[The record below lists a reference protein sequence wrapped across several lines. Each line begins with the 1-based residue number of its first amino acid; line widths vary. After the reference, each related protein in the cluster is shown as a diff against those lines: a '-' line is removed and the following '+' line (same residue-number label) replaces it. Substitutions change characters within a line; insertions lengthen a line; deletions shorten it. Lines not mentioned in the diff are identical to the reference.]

1 MSVLARTTGAGVS
14 SGDGTGMASH
24 IRQRLQIS
32 DYGRSQSGGHSLG
45 KGKETD
51 PPSDPDPGDGEG
63 GGGGGG
69 GNPGDAG
76 GGGDPPNPDEAGAA
90 PPHPNPNRISDKL
103 IGNEPKIFNGERD
116 QVEEFLTSWN
126 LYQGLNRR
134 TNVMSTPFN
143 QAQLFLGYIRGPRV
157 KAWVQDTSQLIAEH
171 MAFGGR
177 DTDQW
182 IWTTVINDFA
192 ETFQDHM
199 SKDLARGDIFTLKME
214 RGDID
219 KYVAD
224 FKHVV
229 RMGEYNINET
239 MVCQKFFQGLPQ
251 GLQGSMINFEPI
263 NRFTHFSDWVEAAI
277 RQHKKYQRWQNV
289 FGRRKNQP
297 QKSFGQKPTRQQWQQ
312 KFAKDPNA
320 MDLTPGR
327 TRARAALTEEEQVTL
342 QKEGHCFNCKKQGHI
357 GRNCPLKAGGSKA
370 RSGGTTKDAN
380 QTQSSIK
387 RLTADEL
394 INIV

>member
-1 MSVLARTTGAGVS
+1 
-14 SGDGTGMASH
+14 
-24 IRQRLQIS
+24 
-32 DYGRSQSGGHSLG
+32 
-45 KGKETD
+45 
-51 PPSDPDPGDGEG
+51 
-63 GGGGGG
+63 
-69 GNPGDAG
+69 
-76 GGGDPPNPDEAGAA
+76 
-90 PPHPNPNRISDKL
+90 
-103 IGNEPKIFNGERD
+103 
-116 QVEEFLTSWN
+116 
-126 LYQGLNRR
+126 
-134 TNVMSTPFN
+134 MSTPFDR
-143 QAQLFLGYIRGPRV
+143 AQLFLGYIRGPRV

-177 DTDQW
+177 ETDEW

-219 KYVAD
+219 KYVAN

-229 RMGEYNINET
+229 RMGEYNIDET

-263 NRFTHFSDWVEAAI
+263 DRFTHFSDWVEAAI
-277 RQHKKYQRWQNV
+277 CQHKKYQRWQNV
-289 FGRRKNQP
+289 FGGRKNQP
-297 QKSFGQKPTRQQWQQ
+297 QKPFGQKPTKQQWQQ

-320 MDLTPGR
+320 MDLTPGC
-327 TRARAALTEEEQVTL
+327 TCARAALTEEEQVTL
-342 QKEGHCFNCKKQGHI
+342 RKEGRCFNCKKQGHI

-370 RSGGTTKDAN
+370 RSGETTEDAD

-394 INIV
+394 INIVQGMDDGEKDKMIQEVFMKEDFA

>member
-143 QAQLFLGYIRGPRV
+143 QAQLFLGYIRGP
-157 KAWVQDTSQLIAEH
+157 
-171 MAFGGR
+171 
-177 DTDQW
+177 
-182 IWTTVINDFA
+182 
-192 ETFQDHM
+192 
-199 SKDLARGDIFTLKME
+199 
-214 RGDID
+214 
-219 KYVAD
+219 
-224 FKHVV
+224 
-229 RMGEYNINET
+229 
-239 MVCQKFFQGLPQ
+239 
-251 GLQGSMINFEPI
+251 
-263 NRFTHFSDWVEAAI
+263 
-277 RQHKKYQRWQNV
+277 
-289 FGRRKNQP
+289 
-297 QKSFGQKPTRQQWQQ
+297 
-312 KFAKDPNA
+312 
-320 MDLTPGR
+320 
-327 TRARAALTEEEQVTL
+327 
-342 QKEGHCFNCKKQGHI
+342 
-357 GRNCPLKAGGSKA
+357 
-370 RSGGTTKDAN
+370 
-380 QTQSSIK
+380 
-387 RLTADEL
+387 
-394 INIV
+394 

>member
-1 MSVLARTTGAGVS
+1 M
-14 SGDGTGMASH
+14 
-24 IRQRLQIS
+24 
-32 DYGRSQSGGHSLG
+32 
-45 KGKETD
+45 
-51 PPSDPDPGDGEG
+51 
-63 GGGGGG
+63 
-69 GNPGDAG
+69 
-76 GGGDPPNPDEAGAA
+76 
-90 PPHPNPNRISDKL
+90 
-103 IGNEPKIFNGERD
+103 IGNEPSIFNGERE
-116 QVEEFLTSWN
+116 QVEEFLTTWN
-126 LYQGLNRR
+126 LYQGLNRN
-134 TNVMSTPFN
+134 TTVMRVPFDR
-143 QAQLFLGYIRGPRV
+143 AQLFLGYIRGPQV

-171 MAFGGR
+171 IAFGGR
-177 DTDQW
+177 DTDEW

-192 ETFQDHM
+192 KTFQDHM

-229 RMGEYNINET
+229 RMGEYNIDET
-239 MVCQKFFQGLPQ
+239 MVCQKFFQGLPK

-263 NRFTHFSDWVEAAI
+263 DRFTHFSDWVEAAI

-289 FGRRKNQP
+289 FGGTKSQP
-297 QKSFGQKPTRQQWQQ
+297 QKPFRQKPTRQQWQQ

-342 QKEGHCFNCKKQGHI
+342 QKEGRCFNCKKQGHI

-370 RSGGTTKDAN
+370 QSGETTENTD
-380 QTQSSIK
+380 QTHSSIK
-387 RLTADEL
+387 RLTADDL
-394 INIV
+394 INIVQGMDKGEKDKIIQEVFMKEDFA